1 MKIFLS
7 WSGSA
12 SRAYAHKAQ
21 EFLGQVMPWAAIYLS
36 DDDIE
41 SGERWL
47 INISS
52 ALEGSSYGII
62 FLTAANKAAPWV
74 LIEAGALSKS
84 ISDSRVV
91 PLLCGIEDIDLTG
104 NPLSQFQYR
113 KLVKSDVERLV
124 KDINSKS
131 DVSVPWERLSKTFEK
146 FWPDFEPEF
155 LAIQTANEHD
165 NEERVVAGRQKG
177 QGRIEVEQLQESLNE
192 ILRAVR
198 SQQRSST
205 SPRNALLDAAMRS
218 VSQDRIYRDGHT
230 VVYEDDEFVGLLE
243 RDGDFG
249 ELIRKSTGKSEQSF
263 MSENKTLSVWHELFV
278 KAAQRERK
286 GK

>member
-7 WSGSA
+7 WSGAA
-12 SRAYAHKAQ
+12 SRSYAHKAQ
-21 EFLGQVMPWAAIYLS
+21 EFLGQVMPWAEIYLS

-62 FLTAANKAAPWV
+62 FLTASNKAAPWV
-74 LIEAGALSKS
+74 LFEAGALSKS

-124 KDINSKS
+124 KDINAKS
-131 DVSVPWERLSKTFEK
+131 DVSVPWDRLSRTFEK
-146 FWPDFEPEF
+146 FWPDYEPEF
-155 LAIQTANEHD
+155 QAIEPENQPQETSSASSGKN
-165 NEERVVAGRQKG
+165 RG
-177 QGRIEVEQLQESLNE
+177 QSRAELDQLQDSLNE

-198 SQQRSST
+198 SQQRNSSN
-205 SPRNALLDAAMRS
+205 PRNALLDAALRVDS
-218 VSQDRIYRDGHT
+218 HRLHRDGFYP
-230 VVYEDDEFVGLLE
+230 VYEDEEFVGYIDK
-243 RDGDFG
+243 DGDMG
-249 ELIRKSTGKSEQSF
+249 ELVRKSNGR
-263 MSENKTLSVWHELFV
+263 SENTFLFDAKSLPQWGDV
-278 KAAQRERK
+278 FAKAAQRERK
-286 GK
+286 SK

>member
-74 LIEAGALSKS
+74 LFEAGALSKS

-113 KLVKSDVERLV
+113 KLVKSDVEWLV